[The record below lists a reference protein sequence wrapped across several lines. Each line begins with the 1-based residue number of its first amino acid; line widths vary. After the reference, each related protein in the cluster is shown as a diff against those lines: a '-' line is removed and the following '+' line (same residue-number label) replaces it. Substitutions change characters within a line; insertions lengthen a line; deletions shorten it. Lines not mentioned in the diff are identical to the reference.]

1 MDTENNS
8 TSFFSYDDL
17 ESAFTAQMAANDL
30 LQEELSKNRS
40 VITSLSNQL
49 EYVETSLLS
58 KNADFVELSDKYALT
73 VKSYNDL
80 KEHSDR
86 AVLSSQD
93 KHEDLMEIKSALKG
107 KLEITIFIVLC
118 YLICKIL
125 WTLSWSG

>member
-1 MDTENNS
+1 
-8 TSFFSYDDL
+8 
-17 ESAFTAQMAANDL
+17 MAANDL
-30 LQEELSKNRS
+30 LQEELSKNCS

-107 KLEITIFIVLC
+107 KLEITIFIMLC
-118 YLICKIL
+118 YLICQIF
-125 WTLSWSG
+125 WTLSSSG